1 MTLHESLETIERYP
15 APKLAPVTSS
25 HEKRATT
32 SGAWQRRV
40 AAPPRHRAAAPSRL
54 LAVALPTARRATARV
69 AARAVAA
76 RNCNRLPTPTPRRRA
91 TRPRPRVR
99 PRPWPPL
106 PSACVGASGERP
118 SAAARGV
125 DGARGG
131 GRAYLR
137 GHSGWGWRSAR
148 PRLPDS
154 EFAVP
159 SATALVI
166 TIWKIEVKQESSR
179 QSQLPQEMFSDE
191 WTFRARKG

>member
-76 RNCNRLPTPTPRRRA
+76 RNCNRSPTPTPRRRA

-99 PRPWPPL
+99 PRPWPPPTLRVRWRQRRGTFRRRPLRRRRSRRRPCL
-106 PSACVGASGERP
+106 PAGVRDRERNW
-118 SAAARGV
+118 
-125 DGARGG
+125 
-131 GRAYLR
+131 
-137 GHSGWGWRSAR
+137 GHSKWGWRSAR
-148 PRLPDS
+148 PLLPGS
-154 EFAVP
+154 ECAVP
-159 SATALVI
+159 LATTLGIAI
-166 TIWKIEVKQESSR
+166 SKIEVKQ
-179 QSQLPQEMFSDE
+179 
-191 WTFRARKG
+191 